1 MPAGSQAERKLAVK
15 LEEAEWWRKPP
26 VATRK
31 LLNASGVAELHLLE
45 MRDKMD
51 EMVELMV
58 LMSTGHVELHTAR

>member
-1 MPAGSQAERKLAVK
+1 MHHVVDCIVIG
-15 LEEAEWWRKPP
+15 WWKNPP

-31 LLNASGVAELHLLE
+31 LRHVRGVAELHLLE

-58 LMSTGHVELHTAR
+58 LMSTGHVESHTAG

>member
-1 MPAGSQAERKLAVK
+1 MATG
-15 LEEAEWWRKPP
+15 WWTNPP

-31 LLNASGVAELHLLE
+31 LLNAGGVAELHLLE

-58 LMSTGHVELHTAR
+58 LMSTGHVEPHTAG

>member
-1 MPAGSQAERKLAVK
+1 MPAENQAERKLAVK
-15 LEEAEWWRKPP
+15 LEEAEWWQKPP

-31 LLNASGVAELHLLE
+31 LLNARGVAELHLLE

-58 LMSTGHVELHTAR
+58 LMSTGHVEPHTAG